1 MNTKNLTAIIP
12 VRIDSTDR
20 FQNINTT
27 IEFLLKYYNC
37 NIILKEV
44 DSTQKIQL
52 PNNSRLT
59 YIFEKIQDTSFF
71 HRTKILN
78 EMLSLVKTKYVVN
91 YDCDMLIPQSTMK
104 RCIHMLNSGY
114 DLVYPYP
121 RDSIYLTFPLDGPQ
135 RLKLLNDPNNT
146 YMDYLIKKYTL
157 KWKYNLNFFEFT
169 KLNGVVCSGGM
180 QFFKTKSYIEGY
192 GENESFID
200 WGPEDYERLYR
211 FYLLGYKIGWTNFEN
226 IVHMDHTISLAN
238 NNNNMYNIKNQ
249 ENWKNIISN
258 IKTKEDM
265 IKYMSSL
272 NYIKNVQI

>member
-20 FQNINTT
+20 LKNINTT

-59 YIFEKIQDTSFF
+59 YIFEKVQDTSFF

-121 RDSIYLTFPLDGPQ
+121 RGNIYMTFFLDNPQ
-135 RLKLLNDPNNT
+135 RLKLLNDPNNE
-146 YMDYLIKKYTL
+146 YMDYLIKKYAININEII
-157 KWKYNLNFFEFT
+157 YNYFKSTELD
-169 KLNGVVCSGGM
+169 GVFCAGGM

-211 FYLLGYKIGWTNFEN
+211 FYLLGYKIGWMESEN
-226 IVHMDHTISLAN
+226 IIHMDHQKSQAN
-238 NNNNMYNIKNQ
+238 DDFNHYNIQNK
-249 ENWKNIISN
+249 ENWKNILTI
-258 IKTKEDM
+258 IKTKKDM
-265 IKYMSSL
+265 FQYMNSL
-272 NYIKNVQI
+272 AYTKK